1 MAMTEENSTTKQKN
15 ELHQLRYEVETCIHN
30 LCEYLGH
37 LARQTAEEEKAM
49 QELEDLLDNEALVIC
64 DYKMKILACYFR
76 ENQKKFFGKRGTTTF
91 GSMIV
96 TNPEDVELKTK
107 GVKDVSFVMLVTND
121 SLQDDWAVVCAKCY
135 IYKECLPKHIK
146 KVIFVADGAGCFK
159 SKLHR
164 AIQGFW
170 KYWTGIEE
178 IKYRITPAGD
188 GKTCLD
194 GMFGRMSVI
203 LSTAV
208 DNGASFYNME
218 SILETISKSNGMSS
232 TKFLGYAPDRR
243 RELSVNLTDTKTSFS
258 GSFLTTVL
266 ASDCKQSNNI
276 LSKAFK
282 HSGYGSGKTLNCSY
296 FSFSVKEDD
305 RNESILFYDKEVS
318 FI

>member
-1 MAMTEENSTTKQKN
+1 MSIFSCFIENIDDIVCPNKDLHGPSYTQYIERFSIFNELKDAIKQKEMAMTEENSTTKQKN

-30 LCEYLGH
+30 LCEYCGH
-37 LARQTAEEEKAM
+37 LARQTAEEEKAI

-159 SKLHR
+159 SKLHC
-164 AIQGFW
+164 AIQGLW
-170 KYWTGIEE
+170 KY
-178 IKYRITPAGD
+178 
-188 GKTCLD
+188 
-194 GMFGRMSVI
+194 
-203 LSTAV
+203 
-208 DNGASFYNME
+208 
-218 SILETISKSNGMSS
+218 
-232 TKFLGYAPDRR
+232 
-243 RELSVNLTDTKTSFS
+243 
-258 GSFLTTVL
+258 
-266 ASDCKQSNNI
+266 
-276 LSKAFK
+276 
-282 HSGYGSGKTLNCSY
+282 
-296 FSFSVKEDD
+296 
-305 RNESILFYDKEVS
+305 
-318 FI
+318 